1 MNYEIKINENL
12 SLRLREESDAQAFFD
27 LVDKNRDEFRK
38 WLPWVDSTLSSEDS
52 KKFILEC
59 KQEFE
64 DKKSAD
70 FGVWYDGQWIGS
82 MGFHTIKLDKGWAEI
97 GYWLSEDFQGRGIM
111 TESVKAIIDYGFNTL
126 NLHRIQ
132 IRCDS
137 DNLKSKLIPERIG
150 FKLEG
155 VTREDHKKGEEF
167 SDGLI
172 YGLLSS
178 EWNNK

>member
-1 MNYEIKINENL
+1 MNVVYHLFPDKSNIVMNYEIKINENL

-27 LVDKNRDEFRK
+27 L
-38 WLPWVDSTLSSEDS
+38 
-52 KKFILEC
+52 
-59 KQEFE
+59 

-70 FGVWYDGQWIGS
+70 FGVWYDGQWVGS

-97 GYWLSEDFQGRGIM
+97 GYWLSEDFQGKGIM

-132 IRCDS
+132 IKCDS
-137 DNLKSKLIPERIG
+137 DNINSKFIPERLG

-155 VTREDHKKGEEF
+155 VTREDHMKGDRF

-172 YGLLSS
+172 YGLLRN